1 MFRGLFIGIDR
12 YTAPI
17 TRLSCARADAV
28 ALGSLFEDA
37 GGADISILLDADAT
51 AAGIRA
57 ALERI
62 ASVAAADDLVVIT
75 FSGHGTEDH
84 QLVPVDA
91 EPDLGNCIGLDE
103 LAKRLDEIIATQ
115 LIVVLDCCFSGGFGG
130 ARVFAPTS
138 ARNPLED
145 RAMLLE
151 LARGDGRI
159 VLAASGAG
167 EPALETM
174 RFGHGLFTHHLIEA
188 LQGFGPFASAER
200 LPLLELLGHVA
211 TAVVDS
217 ARLLG
222 CVQTPALYGSIDGAP
237 TLPRLNPG
245 PNYARA
251 FPERVRPPATSDWE
265 SLLPYGIG
273 ADILQRWHAAMP
285 DGLNELQLTAI
296 NHHHLL
302 DGASL
307 LVVAPTSSGKTMIG
321 ELAAVRE
328 AGRGGRAVVLL
339 PLRALVNDKYAY
351 LTNLYGDQL
360 EVVRATGEHSDQV
373 GSIYQG
379 HYDVALLTYEKF
391 LNILTADPWVL
402 RGISL
407 VVVDEA
413 QNISDP
419 TRGANLE
426 LLLTLL
432 RSGHA
437 RGGAP
442 QIVALSAVIGDTS
455 GLERWLDATLLRT
468 EVRPVPLRESMVDS
482 TGQATHLLPDGTVV
496 NDPVFVAPEYWTGGR
511 GSKQIVVPLVR
522 RLVGEGKK
530 VIVFRPTKPET
541 VGTASYLATALG
553 LPPARSVLDAL
564 PGQDLSASSTALRA
578 ALHGGV
584 GVHNADLAAEER
596 TVLESRFRDA
606 DSDLA
611 VIVATTTLAMG
622 VNTPAEAV
630 VIAGLMHPAGSGT
643 YSDYSVAEYKNMVGR
658 AGRLGIT
665 QAGESYIVATGQPRP
680 PMAWARYITG
690 QPETVTSH
698 FLDGTSDPQTLILR
712 CLVALQGSVRPED
725 LIDLLENSFAVWQR
739 VDAGGSGWNRA
750 ALEEDLAALLHAD
763 LLDREPDGALTV
775 TELGRFAGESGLE
788 VRSVTR
794 ISSLLRF
801 APPRLSTADLVTIA
815 QVTVEL
821 DGVPLPV
828 AVRARAEQARW
839 PIMLRQ
845 AGAAGSLVDRLHVGG
860 GIVLTRQK
868 KAGAA
873 LLFASATPLDVI
885 ERQITQHLPIRTAS
899 GPVRAVAGRTRDV
912 LDAVI
917 GICRVRGFDVEDE
930 QAVDHLAVR
939 LEIGLPDV
947 LAELADVVGRSLMR
961 GEYLNLLDAGVSTPQ
976 EIVVLPET
984 ELAAVL
990 PATTA
995 RALLRLLDER
1005 GYSMSEAGG
1014 PTSL

>member
-28 ALGSLFEDA
+28 ALGCLFEDA
-37 GGADISILLDADAT
+37 GGTDVTFLLDADAT
-51 AAGIRA
+51 AAGIRG
-57 ALERI
+57 ALDRI
-62 ASVAAADDLVVIT
+62 KSVAAPDDLVVIT

-84 QLVPVDA
+84 RLVPVDA
-91 EPDLGNCIGLDE
+91 GPDLADCVDLDE
-103 LAKRLDEIIATQ
+103 LAKHLDEIVAAQ

-138 ARNPLED
+138 TRNPLED
-145 RAMLLE
+145 RGTLVE

-174 RFGHGLFTHHLIEA
+174 RFGHGLFSHHLIEA
-188 LQGFGPFASAER
+188 LQGFGPFTAAER

-237 TLPRLNPG
+237 TLPRLSPG
-245 PNYARA
+245 TSYARV
-251 FPERVRPPATSDWE
+251 FPQRVRPAATTDWD
-265 SLLPYGIG
+265 SLQHYGIG
-273 ADILQRWHAAMP
+273 PDVLRRWRTAMP
-285 DGLNELQLTAI
+285 AGLNDLQLRAI
-296 NHHHLL
+296 NEHGLL
-302 DGASL
+302 DGRSL

-339 PLRALVNDKYAY
+339 PLRALVNDKYDY
-351 LTNLYGDQL
+351 LDGLYGDHLQ
-360 EVVRATGEHSDQV
+360 VVRATGEHADQV
-373 GSIYQG
+373 GAIYQG
-379 HYDVALLTYEKF
+379 QYDVALLTYEKF

-402 RGISL
+402 RGVSL

-413 QNISDP
+413 QNIADP

-442 QIVALSAVIGDTS
+442 QIVALSAVIGATH

-468 EVRPVPLRESMVDS
+468 DTRPVPLRESMIDG
-482 TGQATHLLPDGTVV
+482 TGRATHLLPDGSVAE
-496 NDPVFVAPEYWTGGR
+496 DPAFVGPEYWVGGQ
-511 GSKQIVVPLVR
+511 GSKQIVIPLVR
-522 RLVGEGKK
+522 RLVEEGKK

-541 VGTASYLATALG
+541 VGAASYLARALG

-564 PGQDLSASSTALRA
+564 PDRDLSASSAALRA
-578 ALHGGV
+578 ALDGGV
-584 GVHNADLAAEER
+584 GVHNADLATEER
-596 TVLESRFRDA
+596 AVLESRFRDA
-606 DSDLA
+606 DSDL
-611 VIVATTTLAMG
+611 VVMVATTTLAMG

-630 VIAGLMHPAGSGT
+630 VIAGLTHPAGSG
-643 YSDYSVAEYKNMVGR
+643 DYSVAEYKNMVGR

-665 QAGESYIVATGQPRP
+665 EAGESYVVATGQPRP
-680 PMAWARYITG
+680 SEAWDRYITG
-690 QPETVTSH
+690 DPEAVVSH
-698 FLDGTSDPQTLILR
+698 FLDGMTDPQTLILR
-712 CLVALQGSVRPED
+712 CLVALQGSARIDD
-725 LIDLLENSFAVWQR
+725 LIILLENSFAVWQR
-739 VDAGGSGWNRA
+739 VDAGGRGWDRTV
-750 ALEEDLAALLHAD
+750 LEADLTALLHAD
-763 LLDREPDGALTV
+763 LLDREPDGMVTV

-794 ISSLLRF
+794 VSSLLRF
-801 APPRLSTADLVTIA
+801 APPRLSTADLVTLA

-828 AVRARAEQARW
+828 ALRARAEQARW
-839 PIMLRQ
+839 PIMLRRT
-845 AGAAGSLVDRLHVGG
+845 GVAGSMVDRLHVGG
-860 GIVLTRQK
+860 GVVLARQK
-868 KAGAA
+868 RAAAA
-873 LLFASATPLDVI
+873 LLFASDTPMDAI
-885 ERQITQHLPIRTAS
+885 ERQLTQHLPTRTAS

-917 GICRVRGFDVEDE
+917 GICRVRGFDVQDE
-930 QAVDHLAVR
+930 REVDQLAVR

-947 LAELADVVGRSLMR
+947 LGGLASVAGRSLTR
-961 GEYLNLLDAGVSTPQ
+961 GEYLALLHAGVTTAKQ
-976 EIVVLPET
+976 VIEIAET
-984 ELAAVL
+984 DLAAL
-990 PATTA
+990 LSPATARTLRDVLDTA
-995 RALLRLLDER
+995 GEPVR
-1005 GYSMSEAGG
+1005 S
-1014 PTSL
+1014 

>member
-28 ALGSLFEDA
+28 ALGCLFEDA
-37 GGADISILLDADAT
+37 GGADVTFLLDADAT
-51 AAGIRA
+51 AAGIRS

-62 ASVAAADDLVVIT
+62 KSVAAADDLVVIT

-84 QLVPVDA
+84 RLVPVDA
-91 EPDLGNCIGLDE
+91 GPDLAHCVGLDE
-103 LAKRLDEIIATQ
+103 LAKHLDEIVAAQ

-138 ARNPLED
+138 TRNPLED
-145 RAMLLE
+145 RATLVE

-174 RFGHGLFTHHLIEA
+174 RFGHGLFSHHLIEA
-188 LQGFGPFASAER
+188 LQGFGSFTAAER
-200 LPLLELLGHVA
+200 LPLLELVGHVA

-237 TLPRLNPG
+237 TLPRLSPG
-245 PNYARA
+245 ASYARV
-251 FPERVRPPATSDWE
+251 FPQRVRPPATTDWD
-265 SLLPYGIG
+265 SLQPYGIG
-273 ADILQRWHAAMP
+273 PDVLQRWRAAMP
-285 DGLNELQLTAI
+285 AGLNDLQLRAI
-296 NHHHLL
+296 NEHGLL
-302 DGASL
+302 DGRSL

-339 PLRALVNDKYAY
+339 PLRALVNDKYDY
-351 LTNLYGDQL
+351 LTGLYGDHLQ
-360 EVVRATGEHSDQV
+360 VVRATGEHSDQV
-373 GSIYQG
+373 GAIYQG
-379 HYDVALLTYEKF
+379 QYDIALLTYEKF

-402 RGISL
+402 RGVSL

-413 QNISDP
+413 QNIADP

-442 QIVALSAVIGDTS
+442 QIVALSAVIGATH

-468 EVRPVPLRESMVDS
+468 DTRPVPLRESVIDG
-482 TGQATHLLPDGTVV
+482 TGRATHLLPDGSVTE
-496 NDPVFVAPEYWTGGR
+496 DPAFVGPEYWVGGQ
-511 GSKQIVVPLVR
+511 GSKQIVIPLVR
-522 RLVGEGKK
+522 RLVEEGKK

-541 VGTASYLATALG
+541 VGTASYLARALG

-564 PGQDLSASSTALRA
+564 PGRDLSASSAALRA
-578 ALHGGV
+578 ALDGGV
-584 GVHNADLAAEER
+584 GVHNADLATEER

-606 DSDLA
+606 DSDL
-611 VIVATTTLAMG
+611 VVMVATTTLAMG

-630 VIAGLMHPAGSGT
+630 VIAGLTHPAGSG
-643 YSDYSVAEYKNMVGR
+643 DYSVAEYKNMVGR

-665 QAGESYIVATGQPRP
+665 EAGESYVVATGQPRP
-680 PMAWARYITG
+680 SVAWDRYITG
-690 QPETVTSH
+690 EPEAVISH
-698 FLDGTSDPQTLILR
+698 FLDGVTDPQTLILR
-712 CLVALQGSVRPED
+712 CLVALQGSARTDD
-725 LIDLLENSFAVWQR
+725 LITLLENSFAVWQR
-739 VDAGGSGWNRA
+739 VDAGGRGWDRA
-750 ALEEDLAALLHAD
+750 VLEADLTALLHAD
-763 LLDREPDGALTV
+763 LLDREPDGAVTV

-794 ISSLLRF
+794 VSSLLRF
-801 APPRLSTADLVTIA
+801 APPRLSTADLVTLA

-828 AVRARAEQARW
+828 ALRARAEQARW
-839 PIMLRQ
+839 PLMLRQ
-845 AGAAGSLVDRLHVGG
+845 AGAARPMVDRLHVGG
-860 GIVLTRQK
+860 GIVLARQK
-868 KAGAA
+868 RAA
-873 LLFASATPLDVI
+873 ATLLFASDTPMDVI
-885 ERQITQHLPIRTAS
+885 ERQLTQHLPTRTAS

-917 GICRVRGFDVEDE
+917 GICRVRGFDVQDE
-930 QAVDHLAVR
+930 REVDQLAVR

-947 LAELADVVGRSLMR
+947 LGGLATIAGRSLTR
-961 GEYLNLLDAGVSTPQ
+961 GEYLDLLRAGVASPHDVSAIPEADLAAILTPATARTLLD
-976 EIVVLPET
+976 LLET
-984 ELAAVL
+984 TGE
-990 PATTA
+990 
-995 RALLRLLDER
+995 
-1005 GYSMSEAGG
+1005 
-1014 PTSL
+1014 PTGM